1 MLVPKEL
8 MGPQTAWGDETNGIR
23 AGMNWEPF
31 GRGNSKVSESV
42 QIVLLTSKTNTGF
55 NYVAP
60 PDKKFTKLELRD
72 AQGVLLTPLNGKRLD
87 GELPKRI
94 LTKDCKRQPGCI

>member
-1 MLVPKEL
+1 MNKGLRCFFGFSSEGQNFVAK
-8 MGPQTAWGDETNGIR
+8 TAWGDETNGIR

-72 AQGVLLTPLNGKRLD
+72 AQGVLLYST
-87 GELPKRI
+87 
-94 LTKDCKRQPGCI
+94 